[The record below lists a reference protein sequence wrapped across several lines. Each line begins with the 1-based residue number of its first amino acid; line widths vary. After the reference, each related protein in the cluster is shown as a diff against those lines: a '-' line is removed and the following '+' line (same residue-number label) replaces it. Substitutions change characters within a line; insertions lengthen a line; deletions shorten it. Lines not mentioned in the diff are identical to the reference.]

1 MSKEQERDEIRW
13 EFPEREASE
22 KEKVNLMAAC
32 LEIGVRTCFENHV
45 YQFGGRLF
53 LQAKGG
59 PIGMRVTMAA
69 ARVVMGEWGRKMTE
83 ILMRSNI
90 KIWMKA
96 LYVDDMRKAISSLE
110 KGRRWV
116 EKSQSFEFKDD
127 WKNEDDI
134 KGESSTRRTAN
145 EMKKAMESIN
155 GDLKFEMELEEDF
168 EDNKLPTLDFSMRLA
183 RSQDGPG
190 QIWYDFY
197 EKPMNTKYCIMEK
210 SAMAE
215 RSKISSLSQDLIRRL
230 QNTHTEI
237 GQERKNEIVE
247 NYINKLRSSGYL
259 KVQVREIIQSGL
271 LGFQSK
277 VKRCQEQGQSL
288 HRSAGSTLTSRY
300 KKKIMAKT
308 NWYKNKAKRRS
319 SCKEE
324 KGRSKTKSKGKKSTT
339 TQVKAVLFVP
349 RTKGGELAKR
359 LRTEEENLEGI
370 TGYRLKI
377 VERSGKQVRRE
388 FCKSNPWA
396 GTPCQRTGCLVC
408 EQEGGEGGCR
418 KRGILYKTT
427 CLQCKGTDKEA
438 SYIGES
444 ARSGYERGLDHQ
456 RDYESMELDSHM
468 MKHQILSHGELQ
480 EKLTFQMKIL
490 RVHTSA
496 FMRQVHE
503 AVAIEMNEKNNILN
517 SKGGFNRC
525 KLPRLSITR
534 THNVP

>member
-1 MSKEQERDEIRW
+1 
-13 EFPEREASE
+13 
-22 KEKVNLMAAC
+22 
-32 LEIGVRTCFENHV
+32 
-45 YQFGGRLF
+45 
-53 LQAKGG
+53 
-59 PIGMRVTMAA
+59 
-69 ARVVMGEWGRKMTE
+69 
-83 ILMRSNI
+83 
-90 KIWMKA
+90 
-96 LYVDDMRKAISSLE
+96 
-110 KGRRWV
+110 
-116 EKSQSFEFKDD
+116 
-127 WKNEDDI
+127 
-134 KGESSTRRTAN
+134 
-145 EMKKAMESIN
+145 
-155 GDLKFEMELEEDF
+155 
-168 EDNKLPTLDFSMRLA
+168 
-183 RSQDGPG
+183 
-190 QIWYDFY
+190 
-197 EKPMNTKYCIMEK
+197 
-210 SAMAE
+210 
-215 RSKISSLSQDLIRRL
+215 
-230 QNTHTEI
+230 
-237 GQERKNEIVE
+237 
-247 NYINKLRSSGYL
+247 
-259 KVQVREIIQSGL
+259 
-271 LGFQSK
+271 
-277 VKRCQEQGQSL
+277 
-288 HRSAGSTLTSRY
+288 
-300 KKKIMAKT
+300 MAKT
-308 NWYKNKAKRRS
+308 NWYKIKAKSRS

-408 EQEGGEGGCR
+408 EQEGGEGDCR

-480 EKLTFQMKIL
+480 EKLTFKMKIL
-490 RVHTSA
+490 KVHTSA

-525 KLPRLSITR
+525 KLPRLSIKMGQAEVKDGEKVDAMNETEIEQEIER
-534 THNVP
+534 LRKEKKVRKKKEKDLDKSQEPPRKKKRKWNVETGKKRKNPDEIETNERRDLNYSKKFKNDEPEKSHENDNSTKNENPQECLNQKSMKTSQECRPQHIQTQESTIDMSSENFKDNKISKPINYYFENLRKKQELQNNSEFTFSSDNFVKKLNFVPPTCSKKPSSLEIKKGGGLRKSENKANPVHSPSPPTNHQLKKKTSSRKKVKWPCYNYKPINHFFPPQDTEAIRKTAGNSDPSEVIKAGKF